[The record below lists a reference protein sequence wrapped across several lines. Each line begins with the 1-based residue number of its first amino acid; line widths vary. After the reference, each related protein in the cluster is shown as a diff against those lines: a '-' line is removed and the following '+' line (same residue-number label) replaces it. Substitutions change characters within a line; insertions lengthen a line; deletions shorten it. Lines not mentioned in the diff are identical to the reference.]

1 MTKKLSKRGR
11 PKKKPEDKM
20 DAVLY
25 VKMTQAQKDL
35 LDSAWGQPAVVVR
48 EMAIRAARRKLSK

>member
-1 MTKKLSKRGR
+1 
-11 PKKKPEDKM
+11 M